1 MMSFILF
8 IREMQWHNKSFDML
22 CFVFFLSIRVYILFL
37 KHLVPLVLSFVICLC
52 HIRFVWVFGDYDLWF
67 VF

>member
-22 CFVFFLSIRVYILFL
+22 CFVFFFVDSCLYHFFETLGSF
-37 KHLVPLVLSFVICLC
+37 SFVICHL
-52 HIRFVWVFGDYDLWF
+52 FVSYLICLGFGRL
-67 VF
+67 